1 MPNVDALAPLR
12 LGSIRTF
19 SGAVDGNLYSHNP
32 LPVAGMVKSAL
43 DRVIAQM
50 GNRDRSR
57 SLSARAAISFK
68 ECTFLFPVATV
79 PCRNCSLSSS
89 TSNED
94 PPARPP
100 RTRSMGSILVR
111 SPTHSPPHSRGS
123 HVDAANSPPI
133 AGVAVHPRPS
143 ETQIR
148 RLGRPKLEAWGQF
161 W

>member
-68 ECTFLFPVATV
+68 ECAFLFPVATV
-79 PCRNCSLSSS
+79 PCRLLRQ
-89 TSNED
+89 TK
-94 PPARPP
+94 
-100 RTRSMGSILVR
+100 
-111 SPTHSPPHSRGS
+111 
-123 HVDAANSPPI
+123 
-133 AGVAVHPRPS
+133 
-143 ETQIR
+143 IR
-148 RLGRPKLEAWGQF
+148 QLGRPELEAWGQS